1 MTFKKL
7 EFQIILGLS
16 TMSKD
21 KVIIVFPTLDTL
33 RNIKKQEEYK
43 GALKKD
49 KAKRKDTG
57 NKGGMQEDPQKENT

>member
-49 KAKRKDTG
+49 KA
-57 NKGGMQEDPQKENT
+57 

>member
-1 MTFKKL
+1 
-7 EFQIILGLS
+7 
-16 TMSKD
+16 MSKD